1 VDNIL
6 KQRLVGALILV
17 ALGIVFWPIIF
28 VEPGAGPSGAGV
40 VIPPRPGVDNR
51 PIEPPDTVG
60 MRPSP
65 QLQSRLQQEP
75 GAVLTAGPGA
85 TAPED
90 ATAERQ
96 LQPSQ
101 TPVPDSESTP
111 AMTGD
116 PPRQA
121 ERRTRT
127 EAPVSPEIDEEGVPV
142 AWILQVVTV
151 SSEENAEKL
160 RLRLIEGGH
169 KAFVRKI
176 RRDDRNLY
184 RVAIGPGFEKARI
197 EALKPGIDAEL
208 KVDSRVQ
215 RYLP

>member
-1 VDNIL
+1 MDNIL

-65 QLQSRLQQEP
+65 PLQSRLQQEQD
-75 GAVLTAGPGA
+75 AALTAGPGA
-85 TAPED
+85 TAPDD
-90 ATAERQ
+90 AAAEQ
-96 LQPSQ
+96 QPQPSQ
-101 TPVPDSESTP
+101 TPV
-111 AMTGD
+111 TGD

-127 EAPVSPEIDEEGVPV
+127 EAPVSPEIDEQGVPV